1 MSRWKVFC
9 NVDLSLK
16 KDALKELEK
25 VADVI
30 YFPAMQ
36 ETLLDNIIDF
46 DAYYASAFVEMN
58 KDVLDNAKNLKVI
71 ATPGTGTDHIDI
83 TEARRNGIDVLDI
96 AEERELL
103 KGFTA
108 TAELA
113 WALLLSCIR
122 KLPAAFD
129 CAKQGYWARERF
141 TGYQLYGKKLGL
153 LGLGRLGTMMAGY
166 GNGFGMKV
174 LGCDLE
180 EKNIAGVKQVAL
192 DELLV
197 KSDVISIH
205 IHLTE
210 ANKGFVSNELLKKMR
225 PGVVII
231 NTSRGAIIDEDAL
244 IKSLESGHVGAAGLD
259 VIHGEWDKNIY
270 DHPLIK
276 YARTHDNLVITPHIA
291 GATVESIIGARVFL
305 AKKLA
310 DYIREKNVGN

>member
-30 YFPAMQ
+30 YFPATQ

-58 KDVLDNAKNLKVI
+58 KEVLDNAKNLKVI